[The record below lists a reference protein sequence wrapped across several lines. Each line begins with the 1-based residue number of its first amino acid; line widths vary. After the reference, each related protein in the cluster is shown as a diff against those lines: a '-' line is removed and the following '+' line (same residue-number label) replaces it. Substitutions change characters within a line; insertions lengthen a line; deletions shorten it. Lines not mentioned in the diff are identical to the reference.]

1 MGNRAPAREENARP
15 SLREEHKRLTRER
28 VLEGAV
34 AVFGAKSLVDVTME
48 DIARAAGVTRATV
61 YAYFPG
67 KTEIL
72 QALLARVY
80 DLADEVYGDL
90 AALPQ
95 WTRRDVRAWLEG
107 AVARWRPMAPVIR
120 VLTAAG
126 GTALGDA
133 DRARDRSLAV
143 HEHYVNL
150 LTGAPRR
157 WDAPPAE
164 ARQRALMAV
173 LQVEAFL
180 TMWLAGGWPVE
191 AADPIGLLADAV
203 CHLLAPA
210 MTGPDDRAR

>member
-1 MGNRAPAREENARP
+1 MSSRPPVPEPSTRP
-15 SLREEHKRLTRER
+15 SLREEHRRITRER
-28 VLEGAV
+28 VLAGAV
-34 AVFGAKSLVDVTME
+34 AVFGEKSLVDATME
-48 DIARAAGVTRATV
+48 DVARAAGVTRATV

-67 KTEIL
+67 KGEIL

-90 AALPQ
+90 AALPE
-95 WTRRDVRAWLEG
+95 WTREGVRAWLEG

-133 DRARDRSLAV
+133 DRARARSLAA
-143 HEHYVNL
+143 HEHYVGL
-150 LTGAPRR
+150 LTGASRR
-157 WDAPPAE
+157 WRDATPAE

-173 LQVEAFL
+173 LQVESYL
-180 TMWLAGGWPVE
+180 TIWLAGGWP
-191 AADPIGLLADAV
+191 AAGADPVGLLADAV

-210 MTGPDDRAR
+210 MDDPDA